1 MEELA
6 RDLIVKT
13 QQVEVL
19 IDSLPGIGI
28 SESEQMKKVNE
39 LEVTSQQVE
48 EERLQA
54 LREKQELLNKCDE
67 LILKVS
73 QEKVEIV

>member
-1 MEELA
+1 LEELA

-54 LREKQELLNKCDE
+54 LREKQELLNKCDD